1 MRVLTLFSLLLLL
14 SAGGHS
20 LRLSDNSGNPNSDCI
35 KLLSQNRTPVAITST
50 RRSFENTL
58 ANRDFKRSLWERA
71 IPVPLVLYGETDAS
85 WYSPS
90 ELFSTDPAT
99 LVKSNC
105 RLNIFKRQ
113 PRLQEYIAKNEV
125 SKGTGDMS
133 AFYKRVYGS
142 DSKLIEKVR
151 KKHAGLWLIRK
162 VAAIADA
169 LKELPDGHLLL
180 WVDTDVVF
188 QKPLDERFLS
198 FAFAH
203 DVATIA
209 TPTSKISSVETG
221 IMSFVASNR
230 TRSLANNAVALYLDG
245 GMLALAEE
253 CGFDGG
259 KTDSTKEN
267 HVCNHLGFNDVK
279 IWHVLLGPHDDAIG
293 KRWWNVPGLNIGWYA
308 VGCRPTGKDIFS
320 WARWSKDAGRYS
332 SGHNLCPGQGNNTS
346 PFNLFEYITHMK
358 GGNGL
363 MTDRRKH
370 GTA

>member
-99 LVKSNC
+99 LVKCNC
-105 RLNIFKRQ
+105 RLNIFERQ
-113 PRLQEYIAKNEV
+113 PRLQQYIANNDFR
-125 SKGTGDMS
+125 KGTGDMN
-133 AFYKRVYGS
+133 AFYKRRFGNTKES
-142 DSKLIEKVR
+142 RAMIR
-151 KKHAGLWLIRK
+151 KTRFEDAGVFLVRK

-180 WVDTDVVF
+180 SVDTDVVF
-188 QKPLDERFLS
+188 QKQLDERFLS
-198 FAFAH
+198 FAFAY

-209 TPTSKISSVETG
+209 APDSTRSYVESG

-230 TRSLANNAVALYLDG
+230 TRSLVSNALALYLDG

-259 KTDSTKEN
+259 KTKETYLSN
-267 HVCNHLGFNDVK
+267 NYTCSHLGFNDVK

-308 VGCRPTGKDIFS
+308 VGCRPNHSK
-320 WARWSKDAGRYS
+320 WAKDAAKYS
-332 SGHNLCPGQGNNTS
+332 VDGDVLCPGQGNNTS
-346 PFNLFEYITHMK
+346 PFNLFEYITHLK
-358 GGNGL
+358 GG
-363 MTDRRKH
+363 H
-370 GTA
+370 GQLSDKVRIG

>member
-99 LVKSNC
+99 LVKCNC
-105 RLNIFKRQ
+105 RLNIFERQ
-113 PRLQEYIAKNEV
+113 PRLQQYIANNDIG
-125 SKGTGDMS
+125 SGNGDMD
-133 AFYKRVYGS
+133 AFYKRLLGN
-142 DSKLIEKVR
+142 DKRGI
-151 KKHAGLWLIRK
+151 KKMRYKDGGVFLVRK

-259 KTDSTKEN
+259 KTKETYLSN
-267 HVCNHLGFNDVK
+267 NYTCSHLGFNDVK

-346 PFNLFEYITHMK
+346 PFNLFEYITHLK
-358 GGNGL
+358 GG
-363 MTDRRKH
+363 H
-370 GTA
+370 GQLSDKVRIG